1 MQFRLNPVAWW
12 APELCGKTSEQV
24 IQQESTWSK
33 KLGRVHTV
41 IQISALSLIRTSTT
55 LLTEQVIQK
64 LF

>member
-33 KLGRVHTV
+33 KLGHVHTLL
-41 IQISALSLIRTSTT
+41 SRSLLSLIRASTT
-55 LLTEQVIQK
+55 LQTEQVIQE